1 MADLNAISIAIDAV
15 DRTSGPVGAAVGSL
29 GRLQSAAGSVGG
41 ALVGM
46 GEAAAKA
53 ALAVGAISFTAFVAG
68 MTSAVTTAASF
79 EKQIS
84 AIGAVSGATTEQLKQ
99 FHDLALQL
107 GKDTSF
113 SASEAANG
121 IEELVKAGVSLKDV
135 MGGAAAASLNLAA
148 AGGVSVA
155 ESATIASNAMNTFSL
170 KGADMAHVADELAG
184 AANASAI
191 DVHELGFSLS
201 SVGAVAATVGLSLDD
216 TTTAIA
222 VLGQAGLKGSDAGTS
237 LKTMLLNL
245 TPSTKSAKAEMLQ
258 LGIITADGANQFFDA
273 TGKAKGMADIA
284 GVLQNATKGLTEQ
297 QKLQALQTMFGTDAI
312 RAAAIMA
319 RAGASGFTDMAEAI
333 GKVSAADVANQRLDN
348 LSGSIE
354 KLKGT
359 MEVASITIGEK
370 FTPVLKRIVDGAN
383 DLLTTAMPAIDRFAT
398 TAAAGLDRLIT
409 RATAVAPA
417 ALAMGRSILSTA
429 GYFANVVL
437 YGDSLN
443 DMLTK
448 VPARFQGAAK
458 GAGDFIAQLRSMA
471 GTVAT
476 FVSGLNFGGIA
487 SGASSFLGGLVG
499 AFQQIAPIAMT
510 VGRSVVA
517 NITDTFNFLSTRVLP
532 PVVSMVQQIGAVLTR
547 TLLPASAATGQT
559 MRGIFGDTLD
569 WLANTVFPPFL
580 SIVQQTSDFFT
591 GVILP
596 TLPAVA
602 SALRQTLGET
612 VQWLADT
619 VWPKLTAAATVAWGY
634 ISTTIAPAIPGIA
647 ALIRD
652 GLGKALEWIGTTG
665 WPMLVSGAT
674 IAATFITGTLIPAV
688 RDTISWLQEKL
699 PPAIAGIT
707 TAWQAVRTTLT
718 PIIQAVMSG
727 DISTA
732 IKGLSSAFSD
742 FATLAG
748 GWLRD
753 QAAKIDWASVW
764 GQTKDVL
771 LSAASWFTDAATRFG
786 TWLGEQ
792 AAQINWSDVWSKAT
806 AVFETA
812 VVWFA
817 NAATLIGGWIGDQVA
832 AIDWASVWTRAVNVV
847 QGTAQW
853 FVSIVTDWATWIGA
867 QVAGIDW
874 ASVWAQAKDV
884 ILGMAQWF
892 VGAAQQVATWIG
904 AEVAKIDWPGVWAN
918 VQGMTAAMQTSFEAQ
933 ATGLDWHAIVTA
945 NKQMATQVGQ
955 GLDEQIKAADWTAVG
970 TSFADK
976 LFAPGDGIMSKAW
989 VEGWKLM
996 GGRSDIVKPLVDWI
1010 TAMPWHDADVA
1021 LAQAFTGFLQRAWDI
1036 ATNNWKP
1043 SIPWPS
1049 WLPGGPNSHPT
1060 QQDTPG
1066 QGTTPATPNAT
1077 SGGGGSV
1084 MSNRETHAAP
1094 YMDIINR
1101 VAAEQHESAA
1111 LIAAL
1116 IDTENSGEKSVSPA
1130 GARGIGQV
1138 VPGQGFDLPGED
1150 ASDPE
1155 TSIRQ
1160 MIRTIKAKRAALGPG
1175 ASDTDIAGAYFGY
1188 GTDAGGMTTGGYRQR
1203 FEQQMQNYTS
1213 APQTVPMSNQ
1223 ESTSTG
1229 GGNMVTYQDQ
1239 WGNQFTT
1246 TQDKFDQRSKMPG
1259 GNSDVTVISRQQ
1271 GQAAANAAGAQ
1282 TRPPANMNMMTMPIK
1297 NQFDMGLPKDAAEA
1311 ACGPAAVALFME
1323 ATGRTPNRSEVM
1335 QIAAKNGWT
1344 AERGMGGVE
1353 AFKKTLS
1360 DEGVNYATL
1369 PTTAEAAQQ
1378 SAAAGNLTAISTPG
1392 HYFVAQGF
1400 DQQSQRFDLGAT
1412 GGGPGGALA
1421 DPRASRFMSAQEIQA
1436 LEGPI
1441 NGVIQLLG
1449 AVPPAA
1455 TEAAAS
1461 LPPVA
1466 AGVQGVAD
1474 ASTTATPAV
1483 DATTTA
1489 LTAVPP
1495 AAEAAGTGIDALGA
1509 GLFDIATAGPA
1520 VVVPATE
1527 TITAS
1532 FDTMAVGSLQSVT
1545 DLGTG
1550 VLTTV
1555 QDMSGN
1561 TVATITDMTGQVT
1574 SQSATLASGV
1584 SLNMADMGAQSTASV
1599 DAMTG
1604 NITTVVSD
1612 MAGNTITT
1620 VSTASGTVVSQFAT
1634 MQTQAG
1640 SSVAQLAATSA
1651 TEFGKISS
1659 AATSTKGPIEGVNTS
1674 LQSIKAPNVKPVLDA
1689 LGSIET
1695 AAEQAERA
1703 AKQLQQTVGGFGGE
1717 KGGGSSKSPFAKGK
1731 AVGGS
1736 VFAGQAY
1743 MVGDGIG
1750 PEVFVPDTNGRIIP
1764 RISSIAPGSGALYM
1778 GGDGQSSGTTI
1789 TVNLHVEG
1797 SVMTEQDL
1805 VETVRAGLIDMG
1817 RRNGIDVLS
1826 GDN

>member
-1 MADLNAISIAIDAV
+1 MD
-15 DRTSGPVGAAVGSL
+15 
-29 GRLQSAAGSVGG
+29 
-41 ALVGM
+41 
-46 GEAAAKA
+46 
-53 ALAVGAISFTAFVAG
+53 
-68 MTSAVTTAASF
+68 
-79 EKQIS
+79 
-84 AIGAVSGATTEQLKQ
+84 TE
-99 FHDLALQL
+99 
-107 GKDTSF
+107 
-113 SASEAANG
+113 
-121 IEELVKAGVSLKDV
+121 
-135 MGGAAAASLNLAA
+135 
-148 AGGVSVA
+148 
-155 ESATIASNAMNTFSL
+155 
-170 KGADMAHVADELAG
+170 
-184 AANASAI
+184 
-191 DVHELGFSLS
+191 
-201 SVGAVAATVGLSLDD
+201 
-216 TTTAIA
+216 
-222 VLGQAGLKGSDAGTS
+222 
-237 LKTMLLNL
+237 
-245 TPSTKSAKAEMLQ
+245 
-258 LGIITADGANQFFDA
+258 
-273 TGKAKGMADIA
+273 
-284 GVLQNATKGLTEQ
+284 
-297 QKLQALQTMFGTDAI
+297 
-312 RAAAIMA
+312 
-319 RAGASGFTDMAEAI
+319 
-333 GKVSAADVANQRLDN
+333 
-348 LSGSIE
+348 
-354 KLKGT
+354 
-359 MEVASITIGEK
+359 
-370 FTPVLKRIVDGAN
+370 
-383 DLLTTAMPAIDRFAT
+383 
-398 TAAAGLDRLIT
+398 
-409 RATAVAPA
+409 
-417 ALAMGRSILSTA
+417 
-429 GYFANVVL
+429 
-437 YGDSLN
+437 
-443 DMLTK
+443 
-448 VPARFQGAAK
+448 
-458 GAGDFIAQLRSMA
+458 
-471 GTVAT
+471 
-476 FVSGLNFGGIA
+476 A
-487 SGASSFLGGLVG
+487 SGAG
-499 AFQQIAPIAMT
+499 
-510 VGRSVVA
+510 
-517 NITDTFNFLSTRVLP
+517 ST
-532 PVVSMVQQIGAVLTR
+532 
-547 TLLPASAATGQT
+547 
-559 MRGIFGDTLD
+559 
-569 WLANTVFPPFL
+569 
-580 SIVQQTSDFFT
+580 
-591 GVILP
+591 
-596 TLPAVA
+596 
-602 SALRQTLGET
+602 
-612 VQWLADT
+612 
-619 VWPKLTAAATVAWGY
+619 
-634 ISTTIAPAIPGIA
+634 
-647 ALIRD
+647 
-652 GLGKALEWIGTTG
+652 
-665 WPMLVSGAT
+665 
-674 IAATFITGTLIPAV
+674 
-688 RDTISWLQEKL
+688 
-699 PPAIAGIT
+699 
-707 TAWQAVRTTLT
+707 
-718 PIIQAVMSG
+718 
-727 DISTA
+727 
-732 IKGLSSAFSD
+732 
-742 FATLAG
+742 
-748 GWLRD
+748 
-753 QAAKIDWASVW
+753 
-764 GQTKDVL
+764 
-771 LSAASWFTDAATRFG
+771 
-786 TWLGEQ
+786 
-792 AAQINWSDVWSKAT
+792 
-806 AVFETA
+806 
-812 VVWFA
+812 
-817 NAATLIGGWIGDQVA
+817 
-832 AIDWASVWTRAVNVV
+832 
-847 QGTAQW
+847 
-853 FVSIVTDWATWIGA
+853 
-867 QVAGIDW
+867 
-874 ASVWAQAKDV
+874 
-884 ILGMAQWF
+884 
-892 VGAAQQVATWIG
+892 
-904 AEVAKIDWPGVWAN
+904 
-918 VQGMTAAMQTSFEAQ
+918 
-933 ATGLDWHAIVTA
+933 
-945 NKQMATQVGQ
+945 
-955 GLDEQIKAADWTAVG
+955 
-970 TSFADK
+970 
-976 LFAPGDGIMSKAW
+976 
-989 VEGWKLM
+989 
-996 GGRSDIVKPLVDWI
+996 
-1010 TAMPWHDADVA
+1010 
-1021 LAQAFTGFLQRAWDI
+1021 
-1036 ATNNWKP
+1036 
-1043 SIPWPS
+1043 
-1049 WLPGGPNSHPT
+1049 
-1060 QQDTPG
+1060 
-1066 QGTTPATPNAT
+1066 
-1077 SGGGGSV
+1077 
-1084 MSNRETHAAP
+1084 
-1094 YMDIINR
+1094 
-1101 VAAEQHESAA
+1101 
-1111 LIAAL
+1111 
-1116 IDTENSGEKSVSPA
+1116 SPA
-1130 GARGIGQV
+1130 GARGLMQV
-1138 VPGQGFDLPGED
+1138 MPNYVAPGENPF
-1150 ASDPE
+1150 DPE
-1155 TSIRQ
+1155 TSIREG
-1160 MIRTIKAKRAALGPG
+1160 IRAIKDKRAAVGNDP
-1175 ASDTDIAGAYFGY
+1175 TDIAGAYFGY

-1223 ESTSTG
+1223 ESTSAG

-1620 VSTASGTVVSQFAT
+1620 VSDRERHGCQPVRDHAD
-1634 MQTQAG
+1634 AG
-1640 SSVAQLAATSA
+1640 RLLGGPARGDISA

-1778 GGDGQSSGTTI
+1778 GGGGQSSGDHDRRQPARRGQRDDRAGSRRDGQGRPDRHGPPQRHRRAVRRQLAVTERFSNEWSSSLATAINASQTSFALTSAPPAALSSGTGASGSTTSTCWSRASPGV
-1789 TVNLHVEG
+1789 TVTVTRGAESTTAVSHAILADVSHILTAGGLQQAILEGGTGGKPTLVTG
-1797 SVMTEQDL
+1797 SVSNLTTTLGRIRPFVDL
-1805 VETVRAGLIDMG
+1805 DAATMSTSYVSSGGVLTVIV
-1817 RRNGIDVLS
+1817 ISTLS
-1826 GDN
+1826 GTAGGDCAPRRLDQRDRLTGTSHSPARRTCAARRHPSVGVSGLAAGTY